1 MRPGSVRRAA
11 QVAVMRA
18 KRVVVVAVLAC
29 AVAAVGC
36 AQHRVRTEVSG
47 GYASPAAHRRAPAN
61 PDLATVMERFY
72 QQVEGA
78 HWPFAYAM
86 LSPRYRGSLSQD
98 RFVALYDRHSDL
110 DVSLR
115 QRDDRVV
122 VAELGATERGG
133 TARTRRFE
141 ETTTL
146 AWDGEDWKIDR
157 IARRDAR

>member
-1 MRPGSVRRAA
+1 M
-11 QVAVMRA
+11 QA
-18 KRVVVVAVLAC
+18 KWVVVIAVLAALVGAAGC
-29 AVAAVGC
+29 GPARDAHTIAATVA
-36 AQHRVRTEVSG
+36 
-47 GYASPAAHRRAPAN
+47 PAAHRHAPAPAN

-86 LSPRYRGSLSQD
+86 LSPRYRASLNQD
-98 RFVALYDRHSDL
+98 RFVALYDRYTDL

-115 QRDDRVV
+115 QYGDRVV
-122 VAELGATERGG
+122 VAMLGANERGSPPR
-133 TARTRRFE
+133 AHRFE

-157 IARRDAR
+157 IARRDVTRTGTRSGGRQ